1 MELKGKIKVINDLSN
16 QNIQKKQVIITL
28 DGGKYPNDV
37 AIDFLKDKVKLLDN
51 ARIGNI
57 ATVKINIQSR
67 EYNSKWYTN
76 VTGWSIN
83 LENDLSDLL

>member
-37 AIDFLKDKVKLLDN
+37 AIDFLKDKVNLLDN

-76 VTGWSIN
+76 VVGWSIN